1 MGRKGINVNDER
13 RLYIESMGRCMNP
26 DCKEELLMKKGDIIE
41 KAHII
46 PYYETQDNSFDNLII
61 LCPNCHT
68 NFDKNKAFNIE
79 TIRKWKQIRKE
90 ELKNFFSVKFNS
102 FDELKKRVVPIL
114 SQNYNI
120 YVNYYLNNNKTL
132 WDKFELKIL
141 SNNEKLKLLF
151 ENNINLFQ
159 DSPDK
164 SYSNLEI
171 IQKFITHIDEFK
183 YTRYD
188 EEKNRT
194 VLFPEEINSIFGIR
208 PVSDGII
215 PSTESLEELIKIF
228 REKKLLNQIILGE
241 DRPYILLEN
250 NDKIFL
256 DDAPQLRQLYFEYNC
271 FRKTGVR
278 LESLN
283 FALKYLKSREKDFV
297 FDDLNSV
304 RKIKINNI
312 KITFVYE
319 YCLSKAFLC
328 NMSPIPKPN
337 DIIVNLHNWNGESCI
352 SKEAFD
358 LAKTF
363 GVTLLTMETFYK
375 YVNKI
380 K

>member
-228 REKKLLNQIILGE
+228 REK
-241 DRPYILLEN
+241 
-250 NDKIFL
+250 
-256 DDAPQLRQLYFEYNC
+256 NC
-271 FRKTGVR
+271 
-278 LESLN
+278 
-283 FALKYLKSREKDFV
+283 
-297 FDDLNSV
+297 
-304 RKIKINNI
+304 
-312 KITFVYE
+312 
-319 YCLSKAFLC
+319 
-328 NMSPIPKPN
+328 
-337 DIIVNLHNWNGESCI
+337 
-352 SKEAFD
+352 
-358 LAKTF
+358 
-363 GVTLLTMETFYK
+363 
-375 YVNKI
+375 
-380 K
+380 